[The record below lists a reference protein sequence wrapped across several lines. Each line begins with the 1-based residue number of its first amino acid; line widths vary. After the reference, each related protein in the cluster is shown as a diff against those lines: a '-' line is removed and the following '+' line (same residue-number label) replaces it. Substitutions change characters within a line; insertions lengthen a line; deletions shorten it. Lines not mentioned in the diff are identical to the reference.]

1 MTREEARLN
10 LVALG
15 IEEPTD
21 AQVTN
26 YLNQFHSNRRQDPAP
41 NPTPEPAPT
50 PAPTPAPAPNPPTP
64 QPTPGG
70 NEDLEGMRQQIAEL
84 RSENAKKDIL
94 AYAVSK
100 ELTGDEVQKVLN
112 AFGDNVDVA
121 KQAIDSISQII
132 SDNRAAAAKAK
143 EDELAKGASNPG
155 GGNPG
160 NGGSEEKTT
169 AEKIAERMYG
179 GKKSNN
185 DILSHYVM

>member
-15 IEEPTD
+15 IEEPTE

-26 YLNQFHSNRRQDPAP
+26 YLNQFHSNRNQNPAP
-41 NPTPEPAPT
+41 NPTPAPTPTPEPAP
-50 PAPTPAPAPNPPTP
+50 NPTP

-70 NEDLEGMRQQIAEL
+70 NEDLEGLRQQITDL
-84 RSENAKKDIL
+84 QRENAKKDIL

-100 ELTGDEVQKVLN
+100 GLTGEQVQNILN
-112 AFGDNVDVA
+112 AFGENVDVA

-132 SDNRAAAAKAK
+132 SDNRAAAAQEK

-160 NGGSEEKTT
+160 GGNPNDKST
-169 AEKIAERMYG
+169 AEKIVEKMYG
-179 GKKSNN
+179 GKKQSN
-185 DILSHYVM
+185 DILSHYVNGGN

>member
-26 YLNQFHSNRRQDPAP
+26 YLNQFHSNRNQNPNPPAP
-41 NPTPEPAPT
+41 NP
-50 PAPTPAPAPNPPTP
+50 APAPIPNPTP
-64 QPTPGG
+64 QPAPQPAPGG
-70 NEDLEGMRQQIAEL
+70 NEDLEGLRQQIADL
-84 RSENAKKDIL
+84 QKENARKDIL

-100 ELTGDEVQKVLN
+100 GLTGEQVQNVLN
-112 AFGDNVDVA
+112 AFGENVDVA

-132 SDNRAAAAKAK
+132 SDNRAAAAKEK
-143 EDELAKGASNPG
+143 EDELAQGASNPG

-160 NGGSEEKTT
+160 GGNPGEKST
-169 AEKIAERMYG
+169 AEQIVAKMYG
-179 GKKSNN
+179 GKKTNN
-185 DILSHYVM
+185 DILSHYVNGGN